1 MSLNEREVGAILE
14 RLERLKELLVNIQK
28 ENIIRD
34 AERRELMLLCE
45 NFKNDN
51 RAFKKWI
58 EDHNLEQDKFS
69 SRTFTWVSIV
79 ISLASLTLAALT
91 KLGVT

>member
-1 MSLNEREVGAILE
+1 MSLNEREMGIILE

-28 ENIIRD
+28 ENVIRD
-34 AERRELMLLCE
+34 TERRELMLLCE

-51 RAFKKWI
+51 KAFQKWI
-58 EDHNLEQDKFS
+58 VNHDLEQDKFS
-69 SRTFTWVSIV
+69 SRTFTWVSIA
-79 ISLASLTLAALT
+79 ISLASLTLVALT